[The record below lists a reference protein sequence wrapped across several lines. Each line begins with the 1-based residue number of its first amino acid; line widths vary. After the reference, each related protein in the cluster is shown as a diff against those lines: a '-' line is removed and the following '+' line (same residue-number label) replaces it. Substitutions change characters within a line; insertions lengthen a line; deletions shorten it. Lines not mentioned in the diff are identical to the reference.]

1 MQPRQCVRRLAAIQ
15 AVYWLLTGLW
25 PLLHMRSF
33 QAVTGPKV
41 DGWLVRTVSALIA
54 VIGAT
59 IGLSR
64 RRDRIYAETAL
75 LGGASAA
82 ALATVDVVGVA
93 VGRISPVYLLDAA
106 IELPIAAG
114 WLWAW
119 RGGGLDEAG
128 GDWRPRDSPA

>member
-1 MQPRQCVRRLAAIQ
+1 MPSRQFVRRLAALQ

-25 PLLHMRSF
+25 PLLHMQSF

-59 IGLSR
+59 IGLAR
-64 RRDRIYAETAL
+64 RRGRIDVDTAL
-75 LGGASAA
+75 LGGASAV

-93 VGRISPVYLLDAA
+93 VGRISPVYLL
-106 IELPIAAG
+106 
-114 WLWAW
+114 
-119 RGGGLDEAG
+119 
-128 GDWRPRDSPA
+128 

>member
-1 MQPRQCVRRLAAIQ
+1 MDPRQFIRRIAAIH
-15 AVYWLLTGLW
+15 AVAWLGTGLW

-41 DGWLVRTVSALIA
+41 DGWLVRTVSLLIV

-59 IGLSR
+59 IGLAQR
-64 RRDRIYAETAL
+64 RNRIDAEIAV

-93 VGRISPVYLLDAA
+93 VGRISPVYFLDAA
-106 IELPIAAG
+106 FELPLAAG

-119 RGGGLDEAG
+119 QAGALDTP
-128 GDWRPRDSPA
+128 D

>member
-1 MQPRQCVRRLAAIQ
+1 MTQRQVVRRIAAIQ
-15 AVYWLLTGLW
+15 AVVWLGTGLW

-41 DGWLVRTVSALIA
+41 DGWLVRTVSALIV

-59 IGLSR
+59 IGLAW
-64 RRDRIYAETAL
+64 RRDRIDPETAL
-75 LGGASAA
+75 LGGASAT

-93 VGRISPVYLLDAA
+93 VGRIAPVYLLDAA
-106 IELPIAAG
+106 CELPLAAG

-119 RGGGLDEAG
+119 QAGALDAP
-128 GDWRPRDSPA
+128 D

>member
-1 MQPRQCVRRLAAIQ
+1 MPSRQVVRGLAAAQ
-15 AVYWLLTGLW
+15 AVYWLASGLW

-59 IGLSR
+59 IGLAW
-64 RRDRIYAETAL
+64 RRDRIAVETAL

-82 ALATVDVVGVA
+82 ALATVDVVAVA

-119 RGGGLDEAG
+119 RVSAFDEADDNG
-128 GDWRPRDSPA
+128 HRADLPV